1 MIICICEN
9 SKDRRLQYR
18 KVCMSCIW
26 YGMVWYG
33 TCIAGWYHRNVVR
46 CGLLQMGMHHLT
58 YLF

>member
-18 KVCMSCIW
+18 NACHA
-26 YGMVWYG
+26 YGMVVAVYG

-46 CGLLQMGMHHLT
+46 CGLLQMGMYHLT